1 MTDETYAAGILAV
14 GMAVP
19 DQVLTNF
26 DLERLVD
33 TSDEWITTRTG
44 IKERRVACERTAT
57 SDLAAEAGRIALKE
71 AGLASHQVELIIL
84 ATATPDYP
92 FPAAACTVQE
102 LLDAQ
107 NAAAFDVSAA
117 CSGFLYGM
125 TIARGLIER
134 GEYRNILLIGAET
147 LTKICDFTDR
157 STCVLFGDGAGAVLL
172 GRVPPGRGILS
183 SYLKS
188 DGRLTRILNMP
199 AGGSRRPASRETVDN
214 RLHYIKMMGNELF
227 KYATRA
233 MAEAALEAVRK
244 AGVRTEDID
253 LFIPHQANI
262 RIIDATARRLNL
274 PKEKVFV
281 NIDRYGN
288 TSAASIPIALKEARE
303 QGLVGE
309 GSLVLLAAAG
319 GGVTWASVLLRL

>member
-1 MTDETYAAGILAV
+1 MC
-14 GMAVP
+14 VP
-19 DQVLTNF
+19 DQVLTNY

-33 TSDEWITTRTG
+33 TSDEWIVTRTG
-44 IKERRVACERTAT
+44 IRERRISNDMTAT
-57 SDLAAEAGRIALKE
+57 SDLAAEAGRIAMKE
-71 AGLASHQVELIIL
+71 AGITSAEIDMIIL
-84 ATATPDYP
+84 ATATPDHP

-102 LLDAQ
+102 LLNAE
-107 NAAAFDVSAA
+107 NAAAFDISAA

-125 TIARGLIER
+125 SIARSLILN
-134 GEYRNILLIGAET
+134 GSYRHILLIGAET

-172 GRVPPGRGILS
+172 GNVQPGKGIMS
-183 SYLKS
+183 TYMKS

-199 AGGSRRPASRETVDN
+199 AGGSRKPASQETVDR

-233 MAEAALEAVRK
+233 MQEAAQEALKGAGLEASDV
-244 AGVRTEDID
+244 D

-262 RIIDATARRLNL
+262 RIIDATAKRLNI

-288 TSAASIPIALKEARE
+288 SSAASIPIALYEARKM
-303 QGLVGE
+303 GLLKD
-309 GSLVLLAAAG
+309 GSTVLLAAAG
-319 GGVTWASVLLRL
+319 GGVTWASALMRW

>member
-1 MTDETYAAGILAV
+1 MRNGAGILSA
-14 GMAVP
+14 GKALP
-19 DQVLTNF
+19 DRVLTNF
-26 DLERLVD
+26 DLEAMVD

-44 IKERRVACERTAT
+44 IKERRIADERMAT
-57 SDLAAEAGRIALKE
+57 SDLAAEAGRVALKQI
-71 AGLASHQVELIIL
+71 GLESKDIDLIIL

-125 TIARGLIER
+125 SLANAMISSGQ
-134 GEYRNILLIGAET
+134 YRHILLIGAET

-157 STCVLFGDGAGAVLL
+157 STCVLFGDGAGAVVL
-172 GRVPPGRGILS
+172 GRVPEGSGIIS
-183 SYLKS
+183 TYLKS

-199 AGGSRRPASRETVDN
+199 AGGSKRPATRETVEQ
-214 RLHYIKMMGNELF
+214 RLHFIKMMGNELF

-233 MAEAALEAVRK
+233 MEEAALEALRR
-244 AGVRTEDID
+244 ANMQSSDID

-262 RIIDATARRLNL
+262 RIIDATARRLKL

-281 NIDRYGN
+281 NIDHYGN
-288 TSAASIPIALKEARE
+288 TSAASIPIALVEAQE
-303 QGLVGE
+303 QGRISR
-309 GSLVLLAAAG
+309 GSVVLLAAAG
-319 GGVTWASVLLRL
+319 GGVTWASALLKWQ

>member
-1 MTDETYAAGILAV
+1 MTEGRNGTGIISM

-19 DQVLTNF
+19 DQILSNS
-26 DLERLVD
+26 DLEGIVD

-44 IKERRVACERTAT
+44 IKERRIAKERTAT

-71 AGLASHQVELIIL
+71 AGLSSNDIDLIIL

-102 LLDAQ
+102 LLNAE

-125 TIARGLIER
+125 TLTKGLIDN
-134 GEYRNILLIGAET
+134 GDYKNVLLIGAET
-147 LTKICDFTDR
+147 LTKICDFSDR
-157 STCVLFGDGAGAVLL
+157 STCVLFGDGAGAVVL
-172 GRVPPGRGILS
+172 GELPPGKGILS

-188 DGRLTRILNMP
+188 DGRLTRILKMP
-199 AGGSRRPASRETVDN
+199 AGGSREPATRETIDK

-233 MAEAALEAVRK
+233 MEEAALMALKK
-244 AGVRTEDID
+244 AGLQTSDID

-262 RIIDATARRLNL
+262 RIIDATAKRLKL
-274 PKEKVFV
+274 PKDKVFI

-288 TSAASIPIALKEARE
+288 TSAASIPIALVEAN
-303 QGLVGE
+303 GE
-309 GSLVLLAAAG
+309 GRIKDGSIVLLVAAG
-319 GGVTWASVLLRL
+319 GGVTWASVLLRW

>member
-1 MTDETYAAGILAV
+1 MTDEKGAAGILSV

-19 DQVLTNF
+19 DRVMTNY
-26 DLERLVD
+26 DLEKIVE

-44 IKERRVACERTAT
+44 IKERRVANPRTAT
-57 SDLAAEAGRIALKE
+57 SDLAAEASRFALKE
-71 AGLASHQVELIIL
+71 AGLTNHEIELIIL

-102 LLDAQ
+102 LLDAE
-107 NAAAFDVSAA
+107 NAAAFDISAA

-125 TIARGLIER
+125 TIARGMIES
-134 GEYRNILLIGAET
+134 GDYRYILLIGAET

-157 STCVLFGDGAGAVLL
+157 STCVLFGDGAGAVVL

-199 AGGSRRPASRETVDN
+199 AGGSRRPATRNTIDN

-233 MAEAALEAVRK
+233 MEEAALEVIRR
-244 AGVRTEDID
+244 AGIQADDVD

-262 RIIDATARRLNL
+262 RIIDATAKRLKL
-274 PKEKVFV
+274 PKEKVFI

-303 QGLVGE
+303 QGRVTE
-309 GSLVLLAAAG
+309 GSTVLLVAAG